1 VKLSRYKAF
10 LPLLIG
16 LAVAVLPV
24 PQGLTQNAWF
34 YFALFAAVVAGL
46 ILEPLPAAAVGV
58 IGVTLAASLAL
69 IYTPQQMADPSFNF
83 SSASIKWAL
92 SGFSNTTVW
101 LIFGA
106 FTFALGYSQTGLGR
120 RIALFLVKRLGKKT
134 LGLGYAITLADFFL
148 APVTPSNTARS
159 AGTILPILRS
169 IPGLY
174 GSQPG
179 TTARKIGSYIMWTA
193 FASTTLTSSI
203 FVTSMAPNLL
213 AVDLVNQTVGVE
225 ISWIQWFMGFLPV
238 GLFLL
243 FLLPF
248 VIYKLYPPEIKTSK
262 EVPAWASQELKKM
275 GRISRNEVIMAV
287 LALLALVLWIFAGK
301 WISAT
306 TVALAV
312 IALMLIAK
320 IVTWQDILSN
330 KPAWNVLVWFAT
342 LVTLADGLNRVGFVS
357 WFAEG
362 AAASLTG
369 FSPILVMVIL
379 VFLFFVIHYLFASVT
394 AHVTAVLPV
403 ILAAGAAIPGMPVRI
418 FALLLCFSLGIMGVL
433 TPYATG
439 PAPAYY
445 ASGYVSRR
453 EFWTLGFVFGIIFF
467 LALLIIGFPYLMT
480 VVS

>member
-1 VKLSRYKAF
+1 
-10 LPLLIG
+10 
-16 LAVAVLPV
+16 
-24 PQGLTQNAWF
+24 
-34 YFALFAAVVAGL
+34 
-46 ILEPLPAAAVGV
+46 
-58 IGVTLAASLAL
+58 
-69 IYTPQQMADPSFNF
+69 
-83 SSASIKWAL
+83 
-92 SGFSNTTVW
+92 
-101 LIFGA
+101 
-106 FTFALGYSQTGLGR
+106 
-120 RIALFLVKRLGKKT
+120 
-134 LGLGYAITLADFFL
+134 
-148 APVTPSNTARS
+148 
-159 AGTILPILRS
+159 
-169 IPGLY
+169 
-174 GSQPG
+174 
-179 TTARKIGSYIMWTA
+179 
-193 FASTTLTSSI
+193 
-203 FVTSMAPNLL
+203 MAPNLL

-225 ISWIQWFMGFLPV
+225 ISWTQWFLGFLPV

-248 VIYKLYPPEIKTSK
+248 IIYKLYPPEIKTSK

-287 LALLALVLWIFAGK
+287 LVLLALVLWIFAGK

-369 FSPILVMVIL
+369 LSPILVMVIL

-453 EFWTLGFVFGIIFF
+453 EFWTLGLIFGIIFF

-480 VVS
+480 VIS

>member
-1 VKLSRYKAF
+1 MKLSRYKAF
-10 LPLLIG
+10 LPILIG
-16 LAVAVLPV
+16 LVIAVLPV
-24 PQGLTQNAWF
+24 PQGLTRNAWF
-34 YFALFAAVVAGL
+34 YFALFAAVVMGL
-46 ILEPLPAAAVGV
+46 ILEPLPAAAIGV

-69 IYTPQQMADPSFNF
+69 IFTPQQLADPGFDAA
-83 SSASIKWAL
+83 SASIKWVL
-92 SGFSNTTVW
+92 GGFSNTTVW

-120 RIALFLVKRLGKKT
+120 RIALYLVKHLGKRT
-134 LGLGYAITLADFFL
+134 LGLGYAITLADLFL

-159 AGTILPILRS
+159 AGTIFPILRG

-179 TTARKIGSYIMWTA
+179 PTARKFGSYIMWTA
-193 FASTTLTSSI
+193 FASTTLTSSM

-225 ISWIQWFMGFLPV
+225 ISWVQWFMGFFPV

-243 FLLPF
+243 SLLPF
-248 VIYKLYPPEIKTSK
+248 VIYKLYPPEIKVSR
-262 EVPAWASQELKKM
+262 EVPAWAAQELRKM

-287 LALLALVLWIFAGK
+287 LALFALVLWIFAGN
-301 WISAT
+301 WINPT

-312 IALMLIAK
+312 IGLMLIVR

-330 KPAWNVLVWFAT
+330 KPAWNVLIWFAT

-357 WFAEG
+357 WFANG

-369 FSPILVMVIL
+369 LSPIFVMVVL
-379 VFLFFVIHYLFASVT
+379 VLLFFVIHYLFASVT

-453 EFWTLGFVFGIIFF
+453 DFWTLGLIFGIFF
-467 LALLIIGFPYLMT
+467 LLALLLFGLPYLMA
-480 VVS
+480 VI